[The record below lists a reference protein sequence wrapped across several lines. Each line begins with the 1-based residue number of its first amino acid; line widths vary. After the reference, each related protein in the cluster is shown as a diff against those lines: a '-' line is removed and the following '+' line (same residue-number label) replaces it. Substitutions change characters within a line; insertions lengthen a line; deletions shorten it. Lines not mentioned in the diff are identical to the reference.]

1 MGDTIYMQ
9 DGNKFTETACPKRGP
24 WFENFKRGSKLS
36 MGVIKRHDFGVTSDV
51 VIYLLDG
58 W

>member
-24 WFENFKRGSKLS
+24 WFENLTRGSKLS
-36 MGVIKRHDFGVTSDV
+36 MGVIKRQDFGVTLDV
-51 VIYLLDG
+51 VKYLLEK